1 MLHGW
6 IDWISGGTAA
16 AHKSTIN
23 SIGEEERFG
32 FDCEQTNYWRW
43 NSVQAKL
50 GLLTSRRR
58 DQSTPARQRGGRRV
72 AEKDSSGVFG
82 REEST
87 SGVGVEA
94 PQDLGIRGRRRG
106 ALMSMDKKWCE
117 HSLLP
122 PITTLGRTV
131 GGSEIEAGAALAVGK
146 IGDKTVG
153 DPPVPTTMEP
163 SMDPRCRCFF
173 IFSEQSTTSAL
184 VSSSIAT
191 RRGRGSQPP
200 TSGLPWL
207 LVLEAQSAE
216 VRWGRRRTSK

>member
-87 SGVGVEA
+87 SGVGAEA

-122 PITTLGRTV
+122 PITTLGRTHN
-131 GGSEIEAGAALAVGK
+131 GGIDRAWF
-146 IGDKTVG
+146 
-153 DPPVPTTMEP
+153 PVLIF
-163 SMDPRCRCFF
+163 PRQSD
-173 IFSEQSTTSAL
+173 SEQPYKYGTSWAYFKESFCYDQLEFFWIYLFSL
-184 VSSSIAT
+184 V
-191 RRGRGSQPP
+191 
-200 TSGLPWL
+200 L
-207 LVLEAQSAE
+207 LVLDI
-216 VRWGRRRTSK
+216 